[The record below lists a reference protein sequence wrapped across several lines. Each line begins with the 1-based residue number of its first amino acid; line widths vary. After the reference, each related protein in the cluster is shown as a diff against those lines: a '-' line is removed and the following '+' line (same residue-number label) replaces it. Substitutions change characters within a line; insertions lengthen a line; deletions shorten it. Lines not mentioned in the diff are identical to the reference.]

1 MSLDKAARV
10 RLAGI
15 DPAAFRHPLDQR
27 TTGALQRVPGFDRA
41 VAKYIEW
48 GFERAEYHENIA
60 SGIRVGPRQNRDLYE
75 MLREA
80 CAVLDI
86 GEPELFVRRG
96 TFNAYTSGH
105 NHPYIVLFTEL
116 IEAMDADELFSVIA
130 HEVGHV
136 KCGHVLYGTMARMA
150 GGAVGAGLARASGV
164 AVGGI
169 VTAGLR
175 AALRVWHRRAEL
187 TADRAALLVVQDSD
201 PCVRMMMKL
210 AGAST
215 AYHSAVAGGA
225 QGRSGE
231 RAGLDTE
238 AFLEQARL
246 LADFERDSRLARVQG
261 IRLRSRS
268 DHPLAVER
276 ALFFDE
282 WLRGAEPK
290 KILTGEYQRLP
301 TRQTTYVSCPSCA
314 GTVARAAKFC
324 GGCGAGLSVWSSA
337 AGPRSRRR

>member
-10 RLAGI
+10 RLPGI

-27 TTGALQRVPGFDRA
+27 TTRALQRVPGFDRA

-60 SGIRVGPRQNRDLYE
+60 SGIRIGPRQNRDLYE

-116 IEAMDADELFSVIA
+116 IEAMEADELFGVIA

-150 GGAVGAGLARASGV
+150 GGVVGAGLTRASGI

-187 TADRAALLVVQDSD
+187 TADRAALLVVQESD

-210 AGAST
+210 AGASG
-215 AYHSAVAGGA
+215 ASGASGVSSA
-225 QGRSGE
+225 GE
-231 RAGLDTE
+231 PSGLDTG

-276 ALFFDE
+276 ARFFDE

-290 KILTGEYQRLP
+290 RIL
-301 TRQTTYVSCPSCA
+301 A
-314 GTVARAAKFC
+314 GDY
-324 GGCGAGLSVWSSA
+324 
-337 AGPRSRRR
+337 